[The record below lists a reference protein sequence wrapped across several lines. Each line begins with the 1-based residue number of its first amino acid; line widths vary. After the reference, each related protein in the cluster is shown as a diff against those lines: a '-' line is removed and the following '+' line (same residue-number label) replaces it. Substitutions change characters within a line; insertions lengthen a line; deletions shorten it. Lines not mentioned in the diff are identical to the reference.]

1 MTHTNAVCKCWND
14 AHWPFMQATH
24 KFNIIEIAPETLF
37 PMLKKQPA
45 PLLRNEGSSENG
57 MPFKFERK
65 GRKRRTNRAYKKKI
79 DITNATFRI
88 QCRWKVNRSIHSLKM
103 QFPIFLYTPFCFN
116 LPVLIVLPFF
126 DLFQKECLFSN
137 LTTFLIWAFH

>member
-1 MTHTNAVCKCWND
+1 
-14 AHWPFMQATH
+14 MQATH

-88 QCRWKVNRSIHSLKM
+88 QCR
-103 QFPIFLYTPFCFN
+103 
-116 LPVLIVLPFF
+116 
-126 DLFQKECLFSN
+126 
-137 LTTFLIWAFH
+137 